1 MATHSCQRSC
11 CGLPEC
17 LHHPV
22 HVVNALVTP
31 EVCYDSW
38 REFVDLVYW
47 VQDAFCA
54 LVAAAVLEESLV
66 MHKSL
71 LLGNVFSSLPSLDR
85 LKEQGPAIIMRL
97 TKNEGLFWCKMVSH
111 FVCCRALR
119 AAVIFEDVRSCFSEG
134 GLDNENIALMS
145 SVMQQEVRHTF
156 SGAMPFSI
164 FTLCSGFV
172 STLLVKNF
180 VIYDDQQ
187 LTAFTHKQF
196 TDILLALCMG
206 LHPRLGEHS
215 PLLPLTNDVLR
226 LACARLCASE
236 LEKHIVFHTQ
246 EQWLY

>member
-38 REFVDLVYW
+38 QEFVDLVYW

-71 LLGNVFSSLPSLDR
+71 LLGNVFSALLSLDR

-97 TKNEGLFWCKMVSH
+97 TKNEGLCAGACVS
-111 FVCCRALR
+111 A
-119 AAVIFEDVRSCFSEG
+119 
-134 GLDNENIALMS
+134 
-145 SVMQQEVRHTF
+145 
-156 SGAMPFSI
+156 GA
-164 FTLCSGFV
+164 
-172 STLLVKNF
+172 
-180 VIYDDQQ
+180 
-187 LTAFTHKQF
+187 
-196 TDILLALCMG
+196 
-206 LHPRLGEHS
+206 
-215 PLLPLTNDVLR
+215 
-226 LACARLCASE
+226 
-236 LEKHIVFHTQ
+236 
-246 EQWLY
+246 